1 MINSVT
7 NGRNVHARLFT
18 AETKEVERVCERERV
33 RKRRGARGTETGG
46 SEIQRGKRGGR
57 ETQAEHARPE
67 KIDER
72 DAGKSTL
79 I

>member
-1 MINSVT
+1 M
-7 NGRNVHARLFT
+7 FT
-18 AETKEVERVCERERV
+18 AETKEVEREGGRELGGEGEERAEQKPGGERERD
-33 RKRRGARGTETGG
+33 TEK
-46 SEIQRGKRGGR
+46 RGKGGR
-57 ETQAEHARPE
+57 EMQAEHARPE

>member
-1 MINSVT
+1 M
-7 NGRNVHARLFT
+7 
-18 AETKEVERVCERERV
+18 
-33 RKRRGARGTETGG
+33 RKGRGARGTETG
-46 SEIQRGKRGGR
+46 ERDTERKERRKGGR
-57 ETQAEHARPE
+57 ETEAEHARPE